1 VTEDLE
7 RIGRRLAP
15 EVLRALAD
23 HLDHVTYLAKSE
35 IVLHHGPGGYVRMC
49 RVALTTQVLDVRAT
63 KGVESA

>member
-1 VTEDLE
+1 MTNDLE

-23 HLDHVTYLAKSE
+23 HLENVKGLAKSE
-35 IVLHHGPGGYVRMC
+35 ISLNHGPGGYVRMC
-49 RVALTTQVLDVRAT
+49 RVSLTTQVLDVRSG